1 MAVLT
6 PADLE
11 PQGRTPQDLQQLI
24 GDTDERDERSVD
36 GIRLQDLG
44 LTEID
49 APNTTLSTFYAV
61 QLTPDTPVNEKEI
74 WTANYEQVRSFLSQR
89 PPRAVIMG
97 RGAGGALT
105 ATDGLVD
112 LTCVF
117 DSDWRTLEFIRANG
131 GARNAELRR
140 QPLKVDPCQKI
151 LAEVKPELLIA
162 NACCV
167 DDGSGLPGAS
177 TRVAEVIVEL
187 FVSSQAQMLVME
199 NPGGFTGTKVWK
211 TLLPQLQRAGC
222 EVETA
227 PISAT
232 AVGIP
237 TTKRRVFVVALKK
250 NGDPQLPI
258 KLAKWKTNVQR
269 TPPSPPSVGGYLKRE
284 RLFLF
289 EEGEG

>member
-1 MAVLT
+1 MHRWALKMLSYDMDLKWRKGTEHIAPDALSRLRRKGPLEPDVDTSIPGDSQVPSKQKGPAGPVLDGTLLQDLAPPEQDEVAVLT

-11 PQGRTPQDLQQLI
+11 PLGLTPQDLQQLI
-24 GDTDERDERSVD
+24 GDTEERDERSVD

-97 RGAGGALT
+97 QGAGGALT

-140 QPLKVDPCQKI
+140 VDVRTHQLDCWDKSA
-151 LAEVKPELLIA
+151 L
-162 NACCV
+162 
-167 DDGSGLPGAS
+167 
-177 TRVAEVIVEL
+177 TY
-187 FVSSQAQMLVME
+187 LV
-199 NPGGFTGTKVWK
+199 V
-211 TLLPQLQRAGC
+211 
-222 EVETA
+222 
-227 PISAT
+227 
-232 AVGIP
+232 
-237 TTKRRVFVVALKK
+237 
-250 NGDPQLPI
+250 
-258 KLAKWKTNVQR
+258 
-269 TPPSPPSVGGYLKRE
+269 
-284 RLFLF
+284 
-289 EEGEG
+289 